1 MPIVT
6 LLSDFGASSPYPGE
20 VRAVLLRASR
30 AVVVDIT
37 HDIPRHDIACGAAV
51 LAAAAPA
58 FPAGTV
64 HLAVVDP
71 GVGTARRGLVIASG
85 GQWFVGPDNG
95 LLLPAAAAVGR
106 PQALAIDTARLV
118 REPPSATFHGRD
130 VFAPAA
136 AAIASGVP
144 PEAFASPIAAPVA
157 LPVDAPS
164 RAAGRLV
171 GRVAYRDPFG
181 NLVTDIPARWL
192 DDLPQRLVV
201 VYRGGRAPARRARTY
216 ADGRPGEVLALA
228 GSAGTIE
235 VALNQGDA
243 AARLGLRAGDA
254 VVLEARAARRARR

>member
-6 LLSDFGASSPYPGE
+6 LLSDFGSSSPYPGE
-20 VRAVLLRASR
+20 VRGVLLRASR

-37 HDIPRHDIACGAAV
+37 HDIPRHDVACGAAV

-71 GVGTARRGLVIASG
+71 DVGTARRGLVIAAG

-95 LLLPAAAAVGR
+95 LLVPAATAVGR
-106 PQALAIDTARLV
+106 PQAFAIDTARLV

-136 AAIASGVP
+136 AAVASGVP

-157 LPVDAPS
+157 LPVASQVASPARAP
-164 RAAGRLV
+164 GRLS
-171 GRVAYRDPFG
+171 GRVVYCDPFG
-181 NLVTDIPARWL
+181 NLVTDIPGTWL
-192 DDLPQRLVV
+192 ADLPERVAL
-201 VYRGGRAPARRARTY
+201 VYRGGRTPVRRVRTY
-216 ADGRPGEVLALA
+216 ADGAPGEVLALVS
-228 GSAGTIE
+228 SAGTVE
-235 VALNQGDA
+235 VAVNRGDA
-243 AARLGLRAGDA
+243 AAQLGVRAGDVIA
-254 VVLEARAARRARR
+254 LET